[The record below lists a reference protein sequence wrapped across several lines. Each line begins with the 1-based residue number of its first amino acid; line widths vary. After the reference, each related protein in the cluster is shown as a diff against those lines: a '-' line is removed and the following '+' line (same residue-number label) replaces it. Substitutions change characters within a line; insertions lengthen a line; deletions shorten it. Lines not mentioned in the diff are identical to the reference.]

1 VIIYFHIILYRGCLT
16 YTLLDGFLTTQ
27 MKNIFSLANISES
40 GNVELSIRGIK
51 LSPFWILH
59 ISVWVLV
66 WWSYTFLHFSIYGA
80 RLKTA
85 IWDLLVAG
93 EGFLVTL
100 LLWNIYRRI
109 DIRLYSITKIVIIIL
124 LCTFIGA
131 NLWNV
136 VDFFILNEIMRD
148 PVLPTL
154 PVQFRY
160 YVWEVF
166 YWSIFLLSWSVIYFV
181 VKMWL
186 EWKKQ
191 KEKTQK
197 EDILAQRAQLQMLR
211 YQINPHFLFN
221 SLNSIRALIEEDAE
235 SAKLMINELS
245 EFLNYSLTT
254 KTSTFIPLRTEIEA
268 ASLYFAI
275 EKKRFEDKLE
285 IIFDIGKDAENFRV
299 VSFLLHPLI
308 ENAIKYGMQTSALP
322 LKIKVTAS
330 VQDSKLVLSVF
341 NTGRWIGSKD
351 RAEFKELSTGT
362 GLENVRQRLEN
373 AFPGN
378 HSFNVAEGGEGV
390 MAEIRITAG
399 KQNNI
404 I

>member
-1 VIIYFHIILYRGCLT
+1 
-16 YTLLDGFLTTQ
+16 
-27 MKNIFSLANISES
+27 MMNIFSLSSISES
-40 GNVELSIRGIK
+40 GKVQLSIRGIK
-51 LSPFWILH
+51 LAPFWILH

-66 WWSYTFLHFSIYGA
+66 WWSYTFLHFSIYGV

-85 IWDLLVAG
+85 IWDLLVAS

-100 LLWNIYRRI
+100 ILWNIYRRI
-109 DIRLYSITKIVIIIL
+109 DIKSFSIIQIIIIIIL
-124 LCTFIGA
+124 CTFVGA

-136 VDFFILNEIMRD
+136 VDFFVLNEIMRD

-166 YWSIFLLSWSVIYFV
+166 YWSIFLFSWSAFYFV
-181 VKMWL
+181 IKMWL

-197 EDILAQRAQLQMLR
+197 EDILAQQAQLQMLR

-235 SAKLMINELS
+235 NAKLMINELS

-254 KTSTFIPLRTEIEA
+254 KASTFIPLSTEIEA

-275 EKKRFEDKLE
+275 EKKRFEDKLK
-285 IIFDIGKDAENFRV
+285 IVFDIGKEAENFKV

-322 LKIKVTAS
+322 LKIEVKAS
-330 VQDSKLVLSVF
+330 VHASNLVLSVF

-351 RAEFKELSTGT
+351 RAEFNKLSTGT

-373 AFPGN
+373 AFPGI
-378 HSFNVAEGGEGV
+378 HSFNVAEVGEGV
-390 MAEIRITAG
+390 MAEIRITAN
-399 KQNNI
+399 KQNDI
-404 I
+404 M

>member
-1 VIIYFHIILYRGCLT
+1 
-16 YTLLDGFLTTQ
+16 
-27 MKNIFSLANISES
+27 MMNIFSLSSISES
-40 GNVELSIRGIK
+40 GKVELSIRGIK
-51 LSPFWILH
+51 LAPFWILH
-59 ISVWVLV
+59 IAVWVLV
-66 WWSYTFLHFSIYGA
+66 WWSYTFLHFSIYGV

-85 IWDLLVAG
+85 IWDLLVAS

-100 LLWNIYRRI
+100 ILWNIYRRI
-109 DIRLYSITKIVIIIL
+109 DIKSYSIIKIIIIVI
-124 LCTFIGA
+124 LCTFVGA

-166 YWSIFLLSWSVIYFV
+166 YWSMLLFSWSTFYFV
-181 VKMWL
+181 IKMWL

-191 KEKTQK
+191 KETTQK
-197 EDILAQRAQLQMLR
+197 EDILAQQAQLQMLR

-235 SAKLMINELS
+235 NAKLMINELS

-254 KTSTFIPLRTEIEA
+254 KASTFISLSKEIEA

-275 EKKRFEDKLE
+275 EKKRFEDKLK
-285 IIFDIGKDAENFRV
+285 IVFDIEMKAENFKV

-308 ENAIKYGMQTSALP
+308 ENAIKYGMQTSSMP
-322 LKIKVTAS
+322 LRIEVKAS
-330 VQDSKLVLSVF
+330 VQNSKLVLSVF
-341 NTGRWIGSKD
+341 NTGRWLGSKD

-378 HSFNVAEGGEGV
+378 HSFNVTEIDEGV
-390 MAEIRITAG
+390 MAEIRITAN

>member
-1 VIIYFHIILYRGCLT
+1 MTNILS
-16 YTLLDGFLTTQ
+16 
-27 MKNIFSLANISES
+27 IASISES
-40 GNVELSIRGIK
+40 GKVELRVGGVR

-109 DIRLYSITKIVIIIL
+109 DIKSYSIIKIIIIII

-131 NLWNV
+131 NIWNV

-148 PVLPTL
+148 PALPTL
-154 PVQFRY
+154 PVEFRY

-166 YWSIFLLSWSVIYFV
+166 YWSIFLFSWSAFYFV
-181 VKMWL
+181 TKMWL

-211 YQINPHFLFN
+211 YQVNPHFLFN

-254 KTSTFIPLRTEIEA
+254 KASTFIPLRTEIEA

-275 EKKRFEDKLE
+275 EKKRFEDKLK
-285 IIFDIGKDAENFRV
+285 IVFDIGKEAEKFKV

-308 ENAIKYGMQTSALP
+308 ENAIKYGMQTSSLP
-322 LKIKVTAS
+322 LKIEVKAIVH
-330 VQDSKLVLSVF
+330 DSKLVLSVF

-373 AFPGN
+373 AFPGS
-378 HSFNVAEGGEGV
+378 HSFNVAEVSEGV
-390 MAEIRITAG
+390 MAEIRITAS

>member
-1 VIIYFHIILYRGCLT
+1 
-16 YTLLDGFLTTQ
+16 
-27 MKNIFSLANISES
+27 MMNIFSLSSISES
-40 GNVELSIRGIK
+40 GKVELSIRGIK

-66 WWSYTFLHFSIYGA
+66 WWSYTFLHFSIYGV

-85 IWDLLVAG
+85 IWDLLVAS

-100 LLWNIYRRI
+100 ILWNIYRRI
-109 DIRLYSITKIVIIIL
+109 DIKSYSIIKIIIIVI
-124 LCTFIGA
+124 LCTFVGA

-166 YWSIFLLSWSVIYFV
+166 YWSIFLFSWSAFYFV
-181 VKMWL
+181 IKMWL

-191 KEKTQK
+191 KEQTQK
-197 EDILAQRAQLQMLR
+197 EDILAQQAQLQMLR

-235 SAKLMINELS
+235 NAKLMINELS

-254 KTSTFIPLRTEIEA
+254 KASTFIPLSTEIEA

-275 EKKRFEDKLE
+275 EKKRFEDKLK
-285 IIFDIGKDAENFRV
+285 IVFDIGKEAQKFRV

-322 LKIKVTAS
+322 LKIEVKAS
-330 VQDSKLVLSVF
+330 VHASKLVLSVF

-351 RAEFKELSTGT
+351 RAEFNKLSTGT

-373 AFPGN
+373 AFPGS
-378 HSFNVAEGGEGV
+378 HSFNVAEVGEGV
-390 MAEIRITAG
+390 MAEIRITAN
-399 KQNNI
+399 KQNGI
-404 I
+404 M